1 LRQRWAFTLV
11 ELLVV
16 VAIIGLLVGLLLP
29 AVQSSRA
36 AARRTSC
43 WNNLRQ
49 IGIAT
54 HMFANN
60 NHGDFPQNAHAGPGM
75 SWVYTLAPYV
85 EDVDAIRIC
94 PDHENGHDWLIAG
107 KKGTSYVISEF
118 ISTPLP
124 ESVLKLHK
132 MQQTSKTIILFE
144 ISDSR
149 DSDDEHCHPST
160 WYTPIKI
167 TKGIVWPFILTE
179 INPERHLHTANYLY
193 ADGHVV
199 TIGVETVHQ
208 WVQDDIQNSTNFAQP
223 VK

>member
-1 LRQRWAFTLV
+1 MSRRQGFTLV

-16 VAIIGLLVGLLLP
+16 VAIIGVLVGLLLP
-29 AVQSSRA
+29 AVQASRA

-49 IGIAT
+49 IGLAT

-60 NHGDFPQNAHAGPGM
+60 NQGRFPQNVHAGAGM

-94 PDHENGHDWLIAG
+94 PDHEKGHDWLAAG
-107 KKGTSYVISEF
+107 KKGTSYLISEF

-124 ESVLKLHK
+124 ESVLNLHK
-132 MQQTSKTIILFE
+132 LQQTSKTIILFE

-149 DSDDEHCHPST
+149 DEDDEHCHPST
-160 WYTPIKI
+160 WYTPLKI
-167 TKGIVWPFILTE
+167 SKGIVWPFILSE
-179 INPERHLHTANYLY
+179 INPARHQHTSNYQY

-199 TIGVETVHQ
+199 TISEETVFG
-208 WVQDDIQNSTNFAQP
+208 WVQSDIASGTNFAQP